1 MPVDTL
7 VSALVALLVV
17 VDPIGLAPIFLALTE
32 GMTNAARRRVAARAG
47 LIALCVLAGF
57 ALAGRWLL
65 AQLGITLP
73 AFRIAGGLL
82 LFAIAFEMVYGRRSD
97 RQSRTAEQ
105 AAHEDHA
112 KHIAAFPLAIPL
124 LAGPGAI
131 TATLLLTGQTGGN
144 PALLAALLVVIA
156 IVIGIALIVFCL
168 AVPIAR
174 VIGTTGNLVL
184 SRLLGIILAA
194 LAVQFVIDGLRA
206 ALAG

>member
-32 GMTNAARRRVAARAG
+32 GMTNAARRRVAVRAG